1 MGDTLGQHDRYV
13 KDLLNQLFGTRFK
26 TDPYHTCVNYLKG
39 SAQIDGVIVSS
50 EGEIAIEIESRTAKQ
65 VRGALLD
72 LFFHKARKKLLI
84 IVPEYMYDS
93 QALEEDAKYIYDEL
107 KKIRPDIVFK
117 VIVLK
122 GSGNDPRP
130 KDDLIIIR
138 EAIEELQLAT

>member
-1 MGDTLGQHDRYV
+1 
-13 KDLLNQLFGTRFK
+13 
-26 TDPYHTCVNYLKG
+26 
-39 SAQIDGVIVSS
+39 
-50 EGEIAIEIESRTAKQ
+50 
-65 VRGALLD
+65 
-72 LFFHKARKKLLI
+72 
-84 IVPEYMYDS
+84 MYDS